1 MDDNYEGY
9 HVDWSQA
16 AKLLLDAEQ
25 PSTMAECLAT
35 AARTLS
41 GVLSCSAVETKGG
54 AFMVRSGSH
63 AVVRRHLSAGGRD
76 TIERLLAQDFGALE
90 PELEPPTE
98 VCAPAGSCVYYHPFL
113 VHDRSE
119 NFRPAPLAA
128 GCGGTCAPPCMF
140 P

>member
-1 MDDNYEGY
+1 VPLAELRLYNTPTPVATWVSEQRGERVDDDYEGY

-25 PSTMAECLAT
+25 PSTIAECLAT

-90 PELEPPTE
+90 P
-98 VCAPAGSCVYYHPFL
+98 
-113 VHDRSE
+113 
-119 NFRPAPLAA
+119 
-128 GCGGTCAPPCMF
+128 
-140 P
+140 